1 VARHSRKIREDARQ
15 LFLTGEVTS
24 ISEIARR
31 IRVKAHTVGVWK
43 REEDWDGLRIKI
55 DKRAAEQLVER
66 LASER
71 VNLNA
76 QHFKL
81 WNAVVGRVFAAVQ
94 KGQIDGSETR
104 DLDRVSAILERAQ
117 KGQRLAR
124 GLSLDG
130 ETEEQI
136 RAEAAAE
143 TRHVVDTFLR
153 VIKREISEP
162 ATRDRIAQ
170 AVLELIPRST
180 EEDEESDGSNAAHR

>member
-1 VARHSRKIREDARQ
+1 MARHSLKLREEARQ
-15 LFLTGEVTS
+15 YYLTGEVTS

-31 IRVKAHTVGVWK
+31 VRVKPHTVGVWK
-43 REEDWDGLRIKI
+43 RDEDWDGLRIKI

-66 LASER
+66 LATER

-81 WNAVVGRVFAAVQ
+81 WNAVVARVFAAVQ
-94 KGQIDGSETR
+94 KGEIDGSETR

-162 ATRDRIAQ
+162 GTRDRIAQ
-170 AVLELIPRST
+170 AVLELIPRSLQ
-180 EEDEESDGSNAAHR
+180 EDEESDGTNAAHR

>member
-1 VARHSRKIREDARQ
+1 MARHSRKIREDARQ

-180 EEDEESDGSNAAHR
+180 EEDEESDGTNAAHR

>member
-153 VIKREISEP
+153 VIKKEIADP
-162 ATRDRIAQ
+162 GTRDRIAQ
-170 AVLELIPRST
+170 AVLELIPRSM

>member
-1 VARHSRKIREDARQ
+1 MARHSRKIREDARQ

-94 KGQIDGSETR
+94 KGQIDSSETR

-153 VIKREISEP
+153 VIKKEIADP
-162 ATRDRIAQ
+162 GTRDRIAQ
-170 AVLELIPRST
+170 AVLELIPRSM

>member
-94 KGQIDGSETR
+94 KGQIDSSETR

-153 VIKREISEP
+153 VIKKEIADP
-162 ATRDRIAQ
+162 GTRDRIAQ
-170 AVLELIPRST
+170 SVLELIPRSM
-180 EEDEESDGSNAAHR
+180 EEDEESDGANAAHR

>member
-1 VARHSRKIREDARQ
+1 
-15 LFLTGEVTS
+15 
-24 ISEIARR
+24 
-31 IRVKAHTVGVWK
+31 
-43 REEDWDGLRIKI
+43 
-55 DKRAAEQLVER
+55 
-66 LASER
+66 
-71 VNLNA
+71 LNA

-94 KGQIDGSETR
+94 KGQIDSSETR

-153 VIKREISEP
+153 VIKKEIGDP
-162 ATRDRIAQ
+162 GTRDRIAQ
-170 AVLELIPRST
+170 AVLELIPRSM

>member
-1 VARHSRKIREDARQ
+1 MARHSRKIREDARQ

-94 KGQIDGSETR
+94 KGQIDSSETR

-153 VIKREISEP
+153 VIKKEIADP
-162 ATRDRIAQ
+162 GTRDRIAQ
-170 AVLELIPRST
+170 AVLELIPRIM

>member
-1 VARHSRKIREDARQ
+1 MARHSLKLREEARQ
-15 LFLTGEVTS
+15 YYLTGEVTS

-31 IRVKAHTVGVWK
+31 VRVKPHTVGVWK
-43 REEDWDGLRIKI
+43 RDEDWDGLRIKI

-66 LASER
+66 LATER

-81 WNAVVGRVFAAVQ
+81 WNAVVARVFAAVQ

-170 AVLELIPRST
+170 AVLELIPRSM
-180 EEDEESDGSNAAHR
+180 EDDEEPDGSNAAHR

>member
-1 VARHSRKIREDARQ
+1 MARHSRKIREDARQ

-94 KGQIDGSETR
+94 KGQIDSSETR

-153 VIKREISEP
+153 VIKKEIADP
-162 ATRDRIAQ
+162 GTRDRIAQ
-170 AVLELIPRST
+170 AVLELIPRSLQ
-180 EEDEESDGSNAAHR
+180 EDEESDGSNAAHR

>member
-94 KGQIDGSETR
+94 KGQIDSSETR

-153 VIKREISEP
+153 VIKKEIADP
-162 ATRDRIAQ
+162 GTRDRIAQ
-170 AVLELIPRST
+170 AVLELIPRSM